1 MRFAE
6 VAMMRSTVLA
16 VALLIWNAAAHAAV
30 VVDAAFVRE
39 AIERGALIWDV
50 RAKQDYRK
58 GHIPDAVSIGEAASE
73 LRDPNSEDFI
83 AQSEIEEIL
92 GRAGIDPVKEVV
104 VYGWRGSTTPHFAR
118 YALRYFGAQ
127 RVHVF
132 HDGIEGWC
140 DAGGAS
146 SVDEVTRPAV
156 KLALKPVPDQ
166 AISTRDVIAR
176 LGRQD
181 VQIVDARTPREFS
194 GEDIR
199 AIRGGHVPGAINIPY
214 ELNWRDPLAHQK
226 LAQRQVDSSSGMSLK
241 ESAHL
246 NKLYAALDPAKET
259 VVMCHSGVR
268 AAQTASVL
276 QDLGFRNVRVYDSS
290 WLGYA
295 ARLDAP
301 AENEVFLNVGQMN
314 QRLRELARRVD
325 DLEGQLQQRK
335 SATCINC

>member
-1 MRFAE
+1 M
-6 VAMMRSTVLA
+6 VRSTVLA
-16 VALLIWNAAAHAAV
+16 LVVLIWNAAAHAAV
-30 VVDAAFVRE
+30 VVDAAFVRQ

-58 GHIPDAVSIGEAASE
+58 GHIPGAVSIGEAASE

-83 AQSEIEEIL
+83 AQSDIEEIL
-92 GRAGIDPVKEVV
+92 GRAGIDPAKEVV

-118 YALRYFGAQ
+118 YTLRYFGAQ
-127 RVHVF
+127 QVRVF
-132 HDGIEGWC
+132 HDGFEGWR

-156 KLALKPVPDQ
+156 KLALKPAPEQ
-166 AISTRDVIAR
+166 AISTRDVVAR
-176 LGRQD
+176 LGRND

-199 AIRGGHVPGAINIPY
+199 AIRGGHIPGAINIPY
-214 ELNWRDPLAHQK
+214 EHNWRDPLAQQK
-226 LAQRQVDSSSGMSLK
+226 FAQRQVDNSSGMSLK
-241 ESAHL
+241 ESADL
-246 NKLYAALDPAKET
+246 KKLYAALDPAKET

-301 AENEVFLNVGQMN
+301 VDNEVFLNVGQMN
-314 QRLRELARRVD
+314 QRLRELARRVE
-325 DLEGQLQQRK
+325 DLEAQLRHQGK
-335 SATCINC
+335 PASCANC